1 MFRKILLVAILSLL
15 STAAYA
21 GCGIDSG
28 SVRVIAN
35 DFPAIHA
42 VGDAAK
48 ECDGGGVEI
57 SVNYNKDHKDIHVAA
72 LTANPA
78 EFTSSIVANSTFVD
92 LHNNGLIRPLNE
104 YVEKFGDGIS
114 NNQLITV
121 DGKVMAVAFMAN
133 SAHLFYREDI
143 LKAAGQNPPK
153 TFEELLTVAKAI
165 KDKGLMEHPL
175 GGIFKSGWN
184 VGNEFVNLYL
194 GHGGELFKAG
204 TAEPNINNAKG
215 VAALNMMKAMT
226 EYMNPDFLTHDSNA
240 NQALWE
246 GGKIAL
252 VHLWG
257 SRAGA
262 VTDGENSTAE
272 IENNTKFA
280 GALTVGGGSTPA
292 AALWWD
298 GFVIATNISDADA
311 EATFRALANG
321 VSLKMA
327 QANKEKANW
336 IIKGATPTAAG
347 VGVSA
352 TAQAGAH
359 PYPMVP
365 FISSLHGA
373 IGSEIVDFLQG
384 KESAEQA
391 LSDVEAAYITVAKEK
406 GFL

>member
-1 MFRKILLVAILSLL
+1 MFRQILLVLILSLF
-15 STAAYA
+15 SVAAYA
-21 GCGIDSG
+21 GCGINSG

-42 VGDAAK
+42 VGDAAE

-57 SVNYNKDHKDIHVAA
+57 SINYNKDHKDIHVAA

-104 YVEKFGDGIS
+104 YVEKYGDGIS
-114 NNQLITV
+114 KNQLITI

-133 SAHLFYREDI
+133 SAHLFYREDV

-153 TFEELLTVAKAI
+153 SFEELLTVAKAI

-175 GGIFKSGWN
+175 GGVFKSGWN

-204 TAEPNINNAKG
+204 TAEPNLNNAKG

-262 VTDGENSTAE
+262 VTDGENSTSE
-272 IENNTKFA
+272 IENSTKFA

-292 AALWWD
+292 SALWWD
-298 GFVIATNISDADA
+298 GFVIAANIPDADA